1 MVMILG
7 IWLCL
12 CLCLNSLPLSAQV
25 VSTLDV
31 SDEYNIRIVDN
42 LLKRYVVCFNK
53 EHVTAWDIDSEIQ
66 MTAQLP
72 TNSDIVD
79 VIPFFKERK
88 IGILGFENKKNYFVL
103 KYKIM
108 QLDKEHCVE
117 KFDSDSD
124 YFGHYLI
131 KYDNQD
137 CLFLRKE
144 DRTFDIRTLD
154 NWSLLKHDNKEK
166 LPEYSPPD
174 SSDLW
179 TRKHVTERFY
189 ISAGIVPKYCGV
201 KVWSLA
207 ERKYVAS
214 FSGISSVF
222 GIDVDNS
229 GMLGIFYTVADSL
242 SSSGEMKERYNIQV
256 QSLDSG
262 KIQSQLI
269 YDDKPDGMKFSPV
282 NSQLVLIWSSSAREE
297 AILWQRAALPSE
309 SGKIIAGIKLS
320 NSLSLAQ
327 KIHLKNIKQQKQK
340 SKRTDRNGGSLYFI
354 GATFSSDGKKIVFF
368 TNNMIAFIYSAETG
382 KFLESVSIGDRLHP

>member
-1 MVMILG
+1 MFEV
-7 IWLCL
+7 WLF
-12 CLCLNSLPLSAQV
+12 LCLNSLQLSAQV
-25 VSTLDV
+25 FYTHDV
-31 SDEYNIRIVDN
+31 SGEYNIRIVDN
-42 LLKRYVVCFNK
+42 LSKRYVVCLNK
-53 EHVTAWDIDSEIQ
+53 DHVIVWDIDSEIQ
-66 MTAQLP
+66 ITAQLP
-72 TNSDIVD
+72 PNSDIID

-88 IGILGFENKKNYFVL
+88 IGIVGFENKGNHFVL

-108 QLDKEHCVE
+108 HLDKGHCLE
-117 KFDSDSD
+117 KFDSDGD

-131 KYDNQD
+131 EYDNQD
-137 CLFLRKE
+137 CLFLKKE
-144 DRTFDIRTLD
+144 DQTFDIRTLD

-201 KVWSLA
+201 KVWSLN
-207 ERKYVAS
+207 ECKYVAS
-214 FSGISSVF
+214 FASISSVF
-222 GIDVDNS
+222 GIAVDNS

-269 YDDKPDGMKFSPV
+269 YEGKPDGMKFSPV

-297 AILWQRAALPSE
+297 AILWQRASLPSE
-309 SGKIIAGIKLS
+309 SGKIIAIIKLS
-320 NSLSLAQ
+320 TSLSLAQ
-327 KIHLKNIKQQKQK
+327 KIHLKNVRQQKQK
-340 SKRTDRNGGSLYFI
+340 SKRTDSNGGSLYFI

-382 KFLESVSIGDRLHP
+382 KFLKSVSITPK